1 MGILF
6 DGVDDFINCG
16 GGSGDPFD
24 FGTGAFSLLL
34 QLTIGN
40 GEHRIMGT
48 RNSDWS
54 TYYGF
59 YQGALAGDSLRFY
72 TTGGNLTSGIDISD
86 GNPHHLVATRDSS
99 GNTAI
104 YVDGVQKSTG
114 NDSSAN
120 VSGDEPFSIGKWGT
134 YTENYIEG
142 LVNEGAAWNV
152 DLSQAEVEQLRAQ
165 TGATLKLVREVIA
178 NQRRRSRLEELE
190 AKLARI
196 PDPLEEMQ
204 RQADKTAFILVYQ
217 ANQMYDELN
226 QKDSAIQTYNRV
238 IELFPQSKWA
248 DVARQRLLEM
258 QNNSVNNA
266 I

>member
-1 MGILF
+1 MTEDKIK
-6 DGVDDFINCG
+6 N
-16 GGSGDPFD
+16 
-24 FGTGAFSLLL
+24 LL
-34 QLTIGN
+34 QKADQIAGRPAPVPANLAAVVRRRARQRRFMRLAAPVAAAAMVLIAFG
-40 GEHRIMGT
+40 IYQLVGT
-48 RNSDWS
+48 P
-54 TYYGF
+54 
-59 YQGALAGDSLRFY
+59 AGDTHEQVR
-72 TTGGNLTSGIDISD
+72 
-86 GNPHHLVATRDSS
+86 LVA
-99 GNTAI
+99 
-104 YVDGVQKSTG
+104 
-114 NDSSAN
+114 
-120 VSGDEPFSIGKWGT
+120 
-134 YTENYIEG
+134 
-142 LVNEGAAWNV
+142 L
-152 DLSQAEVEQLRAQ
+152 QAEVEQLRAQ

-248 DVARQRLLEM
+248 DVARQRLSEI
-258 QNNSVNNA
+258 QNSPVNKNNLR